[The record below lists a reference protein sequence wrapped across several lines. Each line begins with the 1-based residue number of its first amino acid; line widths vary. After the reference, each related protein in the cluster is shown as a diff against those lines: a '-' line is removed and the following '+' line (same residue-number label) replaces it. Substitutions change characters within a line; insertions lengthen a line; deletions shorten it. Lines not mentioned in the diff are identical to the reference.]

1 MLHTTPGIVLHSF
14 KYSDTSLIAR
24 ILTRDIGLQS
34 YLVPGVRKSKSRIKA
49 NLFQPLS
56 LVELVVNHQDRSG
69 LQRMKEIRTLHPTG
83 NIATDI
89 RKSSIAMFLSEMMLG
104 AFKHQDPQNQAFEFI
119 LNAILRLEILEENL
133 SAFHIIFLLQLSKYL
148 GFAPA
153 NDYTENKCYFNMRE
167 GIYQHDQDIAGLSMG
182 LEESRCFYQLSQSNM
197 SGPLEVKIPA
207 GLRKN
212 LLLKTV
218 DFYRLHLE
226 GFKEVKSLAVLDT
239 VFQ

>member
-69 LQRMKEIRTLHPTG
+69 LQRIKEIRPLHPMG

-104 AFKHQDPQNQAFEFI
+104 AFKHQEPQNQAFGFI
-119 LNAILRLEILEENL
+119 YNAILRLEMLEENL

-153 NDYTENKCYFNMRE
+153 NDFTENKCFFNIRE
-167 GIYQHDQDIAGLSMG
+167 GIYQHEQDIAGMSH
-182 LEESRCFYQLSQSNM
+182 EESRYFFQLSQSPM
-197 SGPLEVKIPA
+197 SGQLEIKIPP
-207 GLRKN
+207 GLRKP

-218 DFYRLHLE
+218 DFYRMHLE
-226 GFKEVKSLAVLDT
+226 GFREVKSLPVLDA